1 MNLYL
6 FCVSRA
12 SLLALAALM
21 AGCGGAGSELDT
33 AGSTASTGAGTDT
46 SIAAATT
53 STPLNIAVKPV
64 ASPLTVNGK

>member
-6 FCVSRA
+6 FCVLRA

-21 AGCGGAGSELDT
+21 AGCGGAGAELDT
-33 AGSTASTGAGTDT
+33 SGSTASTGGGAGT

-53 STPLNIAVKPV
+53 ATPLNIAVKPV